1 MDSDCLRAGRAA
13 HSARAWRQAAQ
24 ALRAADDTDCL
35 EPGDLTLLAEAAF
48 LSGDT
53 AGCVQAHERAFATHI
68 SAGDACAAARS
79 AFWVGLILAGTGALS
94 GAGGWL
100 ARATRVLDQYGENDC
115 AERGYLLQPLARA
128 HYAAGRYAGALEVA
142 QSAADAGR
150 RHADR
155 DLVAV
160 AMHSQGRA
168 LLRLERLDEGFAL
181 LDEVYVETFPA
192 GLTSPVWT
200 GIVACSVVDGCQQ
213 IGAFDRA
220 AEWTAALSAWCDEQ
234 PELAQFSAECL
245 VHRAEVLL
253 CRGRWHDSLLE
264 AGAAARSAEMS
275 GLLVPAAAA
284 AYRQGEALRLLGR
297 TDKAEDAYRRAQR
310 GGYDPAAGL
319 ARLQLDQRR
328 VSAASATVR
337 RALAVED
344 DPVRRAELLPV
355 AVEAMLAA
363 DEPVDAATAASELG
377 EIAVRWPTA
386 GLRAVALQVRGAVAL
401 AAGDPA
407 TAATSVRDAWQLWT
421 AQQATYEAAL
431 ARLLL
436 ARACAALGDD
446 EAAAAEESAGQAA
459 LALLRTSEAE
469 QPQTAASP
477 SGVRPMGLSARE
489 VQVLRLISTGLTN
502 RAIAERLVL
511 SERTVDRHVSNILGK
526 LGAATRTAATAF
538 AFEHGLT

>member
-1 MDSDCLRAGRAA
+1 
-13 HSARAWRQAAQ
+13 
-24 ALRAADDTDCL
+24 
-35 EPGDLTLLAEAAF
+35 
-48 LSGDT
+48 
-53 AGCVQAHERAFATHI
+53 
-68 SAGDACAAARS
+68 
-79 AFWVGLILAGTGALS
+79 
-94 GAGGWL
+94 
-100 ARATRVLDQYGENDC
+100 
-115 AERGYLLQPLARA
+115 
-128 HYAAGRYAGALEVA
+128 
-142 QSAADAGR
+142 
-150 RHADR
+150 
-155 DLVAV
+155 
-160 AMHSQGRA
+160 
-168 LLRLERLDEGFAL
+168 
-181 LDEVYVETFPA
+181 
-192 GLTSPVWT
+192 
-200 GIVACSVVDGCQQ
+200 
-213 IGAFDRA
+213 
-220 AEWTAALSAWCDEQ
+220 
-234 PELAQFSAECL
+234 
-245 VHRAEVLL
+245 
-253 CRGRWHDSLLE
+253 
-264 AGAAARSAEMS
+264 MS